1 MTSGDQPARRHSS
14 SWEAGRASR
23 TTAGRNG
30 KATAKAMRRQP
41 SKRLAGVPDASSTK
55 GKERAKCPRPKLM
68 LPGSRTACACLAAR
82 SSCESA
88 SLLEYW
94 RAESSAQ
101 FPPYGVDVRHFLC
114 GPLATHH
121 SPLATAFP
129 WPPAVWRLIYGT
141 GIRNHAKPLKT

>member
-14 SWEAGRASR
+14 SWEAGRAYR
-23 TTAGRNG
+23 TTAGRKG
-30 KATAKAMRRQP
+30 KATAKAMRRQ
-41 SKRLAGVPDASSTK
+41 DASGTK

-68 LPGSRTACACLAAR
+68 LPGSRTACACLAAS

-88 SLLEYW
+88 SLLENW

-101 FPPYGVDVRHFLC
+101 SPPYGVDVRDLLC